1 MAKKASPEEVAAHNK
16 VTQTILVGI
25 ICEKMGWCVPGHAIA
40 AATDIMDVLAR
51 RGYEPQIRGLNQL
64 ANGKR
69 V

>member
-1 MAKKASPEEVAAHNK
+1 MKASPEEVARHDEA
-16 VTQTILVGI
+16 TRTILVGI

-40 AATDIMDVLAR
+40 AATDIMDTLAS
-51 RGYEPQIRGLNQL
+51 RGYRPHIRALNQL

>member
-1 MAKKASPEEVAAHNK
+1 MKASPEEVTRHND
-16 VTQTILVGI
+16 VTRRIIVGI

-40 AATDIMDVLAR
+40 AATDIMEMLAH
-51 RGYEPQIRGLNQL
+51 RGYEPQIRELNRL